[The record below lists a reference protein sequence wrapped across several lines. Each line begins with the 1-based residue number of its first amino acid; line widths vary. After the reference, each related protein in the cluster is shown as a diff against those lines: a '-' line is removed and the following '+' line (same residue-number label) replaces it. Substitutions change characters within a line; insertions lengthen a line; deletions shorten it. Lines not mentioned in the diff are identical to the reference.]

1 MGERLKINAS
11 GREKLAEAR
20 FFLGLMERSV
30 ESDVFIYFLSAFL
43 SALCSVT
50 APIKLQPHMGIDER
64 YKSWKKEMDDGL
76 LRDTDL
82 ILLCEMRNG
91 EVHKIPTDK
100 LQSMGAS
107 FPEGLDLS
115 APGSYIEL
123 DLRGGKPVGRHK
135 VGDAPV
141 QAHPV
146 NVSWRFNTAG
156 SPDVV
161 ETCRRGLAVI
171 EKVIASREAMH
182 FD

>member
-1 MGERLKINAS
+1 MAQQVKINAS
-11 GREKLAEAR
+11 GRAKLAEAR

-30 ESDVFIYFLSAFL
+30 EGDVFVYFLSAFL

-50 APIKLQPHMGIDER
+50 APIKLQPLRGIDER
-64 YKSWKKEMDDGL
+64 YKSWKKEMDEEL
-76 LRDTDL
+76 LSDKDL
-82 ILLCEMRNG
+82 VLLCEMRNG
-91 EVHKIPTDK
+91 EVHKIPAEK
-100 LQSMGAS
+100 LQSIGAS

-141 QAHPV
+141 QTHPV
-146 NVSWRFNTAG
+146 TVSWRFNASG
-156 SPDVV
+156 SPDVL
-161 ETCRRGLAVI
+161 ETCRRGLAVV
-171 EKVIASREAMH
+171 EQVIASREAMS